1 MGDITEEDNESG
13 KVTVVCDD
21 DDDEQEE
28 MEQEVD
34 EMVPMK
40 QSSLTYDG
48 IDIVMTRMKDDND
61 DEVSDEINDAEEDE
75 YVNKDDHSDN
85 VKGGDLENGRAPSM
99 FDEEE
104 VNAGRIMIKDDDD
117 DSD

>member
-1 MGDITEEDNESG
+1 MADMTEEDNDSG
-13 KVTVVCDD
+13 KVTVVVDD

-28 MEQEVD
+28 MEQAVD

-48 IDIVMTRMKDDND
+48 IDIVMTQMKDDND
-61 DEVSDEINDAEEDE
+61 DGVSDEINDVEDDE
-75 YVNKDDHSDN
+75 YVNKDDHSNN
-85 VKGGDLENGRAPSM
+85 VKGGDLENGRAPSI

-104 VNAGRIMIKDDDD
+104 VNA
-117 DSD
+117 